1 MMEGGLNKT
10 IYLNFFVYKIDCLI
24 VWLWFNYRCK
34 WSTHWLI
41 YVITIWLNNW
51 LLIIIKSLKI
61 DWLIAWLID
70 WSRLARISLRTAVFA
85 RLIFLLLIDWW
96 LDIFI
101 DWLIDF
107 MIDWLNRYGN
117 CNICQ
122 AIQSTF
128 WLLIEWNIDLLIY
141 SLIDWLI

>member
-107 MIDWLNRYGN
+107 MIDWL
-117 CNICQ
+117 
-122 AIQSTF
+122 
-128 WLLIEWNIDLLIY
+128 IDFM
-141 SLIDWLI
+141 IDWLIDWIDMATAIFARQYNLHSGF